1 MKDGNGMDKRKEPYI
16 EQQKEE
22 DALYTRLQRQT
33 LKETQRLAG
42 NVWTDY
48 NVHDPGV
55 TLADIA
61 NYALTELDYKASF
74 ETEDYL
80 TEETHPFDAKR
91 FGLFPPTDIY
101 TTLPVTEDD
110 YRRMLTEN
118 IPELDNAQVICNP
131 ETGGYTFRI
140 VLSPFA
146 EGSAEQIKQQVATA
160 YQSRRN
166 LGEWLEKVEVIEP
179 DRLDFEAELEIG
191 PGEDATDILAS
202 IYRCILRYLSGDAKT
217 SLPTDYGADTSAPEV
232 WLEGSENIRHVVLPE
247 LTNTEYE
254 LYKRLRNIKGIT
266 RFQTCY
272 LMKDGIP
279 QTRFQTVCSLH
290 IPATQEAFGKIRIR
304 CGKRL
309 CSIDPARFLERLKGF
324 YLVNGHASTHLDN
337 PNEASSYWPQP
348 TGTWHNVYEHYPI
361 ANDFPDC
368 YRLTPKATQVSPF
381 ETYTR
386 LYDWVIRNSLEELK
400 ALPRLLSLDPED
412 EDSLSNRNRLGLKSR
427 YLDFLDKLYGV
438 ESHPAWLSEM
448 NCYGETPAG
457 TVRRR
462 TNFLHQIAQLQKT
475 KAKARNLIATQ
486 ADTPTVKAH
495 FCLLLGL
502 NPDDGNTVSNVLPVH
517 NLRLMEYRKEK
528 AEDKGNMTGIA
539 DRIDSLLI
547 EEQMLKPNKVQPVK
561 FVLLSKDKEGRR
573 KEYAE
578 MRASLAFFNENLI
591 TGDLFRG
598 GTSLDNYKI
607 VTTPEDTYLLIY
619 RHQERGGW
627 TNLGQDTETG
637 RLERLANILRRFL
650 RELNRKSETLYVVE
664 PVLAD
669 KTRAFEVILVLP
681 AWTYRFH
688 SPRFRDKCREL
699 LRSIVP
705 AHLSGKVCWIGE
717 REMRKFELCYH
728 HLMRTFTDSRL
739 AEYRG
744 NLLEAIDGLMENAEE
759 KQDLD
764 DTD

>member
-1 MKDGNGMDKRKEPYI
+1 MKNGNGMDKRKEPYI
-16 EQQKEE
+16 EQQTEE

-33 LKETQRLAG
+33 LEETQRLSG

-48 NVHDPGV
+48 NAHNPGV

-61 NYALTELDYKASF
+61 NYALTELDYKSGFA
-74 ETEDYL
+74 TEDYL
-80 TEETHPFDAKR
+80 TEEAHPFEAER
-91 FGLFPPTDIY
+91 FGLFPPTDSY

-110 YRRMLTEN
+110 YRRMLTGT
-118 IPELDNAQVICNP
+118 IPGLDNVQVVCHP

-146 EGSAEQIKQQVATA
+146 EDSAEQIKQQVTA
-160 YQSRRN
+160 AYHSRRN
-166 LGEWLEKVEVIEP
+166 LGEWLEKVEVVQP
-179 DRLDFEAELEIG
+179 DRLDLEAELEIG
-191 PGEDATDILAS
+191 PGEDATDILAR
-202 IYRCILRYLSGDAKT
+202 IYRCILHYLSGEAKT
-217 SLPTDYGADTSAPEV
+217 SLPTDYGTDASTPEI
-232 WLEGSENIRHVVLPE
+232 WLEGSENIRRVILPE
-247 LTNTEYE
+247 LKDTEHE
-254 LYKRLRNIKGIT
+254 LYERLRDIKGIT

-279 QTRFQTVCSLH
+279 QTRFHTVCSLH
-290 IPATQEAFGKIRIR
+290 IPKSQEEFAKIRIS

-309 CSIDPARFLERLKGF
+309 CRIDPARFLERLKGF
-324 YLVNGHASTHLDN
+324 YLVNGHSSSRFDKQVEN
-337 PNEASSYWPQP
+337 NSYWPQP
-348 TGTWHNVYEHYPI
+348 TGTWRNVYEHYPI

-368 YRLTPKATQVSPF
+368 YRLTPKETKVSSF

-386 LYDWVIRNSLEELK
+386 LYDWIIQNGLEELK
-400 ALPRLLSLDPED
+400 ALPRLLSLDPKD
-412 EDSLSNRNRLGLKSR
+412 TDFLVDRNRLGLKTR

-448 NCYGETPAG
+448 NSYGETPAG

-462 TNFLHQIAQLQKT
+462 TNFLRHIAWLQEA
-475 KAKARNLIATQ
+475 KAKARNLVATE
-486 ADTPTVKAH
+486 ADTPTVKAY

-502 NPDDGNTVSNVLPVH
+502 NPDDGNIVSNVLPEQ
-517 NLRLMEYRKEK
+517 NLGLMEYRRKKAEGKEK
-528 AEDKGNMTGIA
+528 MTDIA

-547 EEQMLKPNKVQPVK
+547 KEQMLEPDKLRPVK
-561 FVLLSKDKEGRR
+561 FMPLSEDQEGKR

-578 MRASLAFFNENLI
+578 MRASLAFFNKNLI

-598 GTSLDNYKI
+598 GTNLNNYKI
-607 VTTPEDTYLLIY
+607 VTTPEGTHLLIY

-627 TNLGQDTETG
+627 TNLGQGTDPD

-664 PVLAD
+664 PVLID

-688 SPRFRDKCREL
+688 IPRFRDKCREL
-699 LRSIVP
+699 LRSIIP
-705 AHLSGKVCWIGE
+705 AHLSGKIYWIGE
-717 REMRKFELCYH
+717 QEMKNFELCYH
-728 HLMRTFTDSRL
+728 YLMHTFVDSQL
-739 AEYRG
+739 SECRG
-744 NLLEAIDGLMENAEE
+744 YLLEAIDEMMENAEE